1 MSYRIGFIGAGKM
14 VNHIVKGLLKSPEMK
29 DDIIVTGRNQQ
40 KLDKFNEGKGI
51 EVKKEDE

>member
-29 DDIIVTGRNQQ
+29 DDIIVTGRN
-40 KLDKFNEGKGI
+40 
-51 EVKKEDE
+51 